1 MLDNIIHEITIDIE
15 LTDQECIDL
24 ITSGL
29 TIDVPITITES
40 RRMLIFNTDCIQTT
54 IDLLSSLNLITSLV
68 KLRGIYN
75 YNIHNIEDPSKYEIA
90 FEPEELQ

>member
-1 MLDNIIHEITIDIE
+1 MQDNTIHEITIDIE

-24 ITSGL
+24 ISTGL
-29 TIDVPITITES
+29 SIDVPIIITES
-40 RRMLIFNTDCIQTT
+40 RRMLIFNTACIDTT

-68 KLRGIYN
+68 KLKGIYN
-75 YNIHNIEDPSKYEIA
+75 YDINSIEDPYKYETA